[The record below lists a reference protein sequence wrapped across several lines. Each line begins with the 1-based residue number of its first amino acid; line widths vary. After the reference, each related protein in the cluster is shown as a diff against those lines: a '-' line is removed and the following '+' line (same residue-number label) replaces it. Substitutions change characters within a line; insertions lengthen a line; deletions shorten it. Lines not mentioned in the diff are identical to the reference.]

1 MEHNE
6 DKLNILALRAQ
17 QGDLLA
23 FNEILHLLEPELKM
37 IAGRLYIAGADEQ
50 DVLQECRIG
59 VWKAVQDHRPEK
71 GMNFHNFAIGV
82 CCKRRVFTAI
92 KSANGKKHRI
102 HNTAESLDRPIV
114 TDEEESGQTLADFI
128 VDRSPS
134 PLDMVLHKQEFEDN
148 VGELASRMTDMEAK
162 VFGSYAKDQ
171 TYSEIG
177 EELDINP
184 KAADNALIRI
194 RKKGHEVYREYNGEP
209 VTKSKKSRRKS
220 GKNVD

>member
-1 MEHNE
+1 LEHNE
-6 DKLNILALRAQ
+6 DKLNLLALRAQ
-17 QGDLLA
+17 EGDSNA
-23 FNEILHLLEPELKM
+23 FNEILRLLEPELRM
-37 IAGRLYIAGADEQ
+37 IAARLYISGADEQ

-102 HNTAESLDRPIV
+102 HNMAESLDRPIV
-114 TDEEESGQTLADFI
+114 TDEDDGGQTLADFI
-128 VDRSPS
+128 VDRGPS
-134 PLDMVLHKQEFEDN
+134 PLDIILHKQEYDDN
-148 VGELASRMTDMEAK
+148 VGELSSRMTDMEAR
-162 VFGSYAKDQ
+162 VFASYAKDQ

-177 EELDINP
+177 EELEINP

-194 RKKGHEVYREYNGEP
+194 RKKGHDVYREYNGETP
-209 VTKSKKSRRKS
+209 PKPKKARRKHN
-220 GKNVD
+220 KLPD

>member
-1 MEHNE
+1 MEHDE
-6 DKLNILALRAQ
+6 DKLNLLALRAQ
-17 QGDLLA
+17 GGDNAA
-23 FNEILHLLEPELKM
+23 FNEILQLLEPELRM
-37 IAGRLYIAGADEQ
+37 IANRLYIAGADEQ

-82 CCKRRVFTAI
+82 CCRRRVFTAI

-114 TDEEESGQTLADFI
+114 TDDDDGGHTLADFI
-128 VDRSPS
+128 VDRGPS
-134 PLDMVLHKQEFEDN
+134 PLDIILQRQEYDDN
-148 VGELASRMTDMEAK
+148 VSELSSRMTEMETR
-162 VFGSYAKDQ
+162 VFASYAKDQ

-194 RKKGHEVYREYNGEP
+194 RKKGHEVYREYSGEGEP
-209 VTKSKKSRRKS
+209 KSKKGRRKHN
-220 GKNVD
+220 KTPE